1 MQSSAAFIL
10 RDSRRTVRDTLEFLV
25 QGEDELGKREALAR
39 VSVNGHLGDGGGW
52 SLKGKVELC
61 RIEPITP
68 RRHPR
73 PTLAHP
79 FRFYRLFLSAVT

>member
-52 SLKGKVELC
+52 SLKGFAALNRSHHADILV
-61 RIEPITP
+61 P
-68 RRHPR
+68 H
-73 PTLAHP
+73 
-79 FRFYRLFLSAVT
+79 